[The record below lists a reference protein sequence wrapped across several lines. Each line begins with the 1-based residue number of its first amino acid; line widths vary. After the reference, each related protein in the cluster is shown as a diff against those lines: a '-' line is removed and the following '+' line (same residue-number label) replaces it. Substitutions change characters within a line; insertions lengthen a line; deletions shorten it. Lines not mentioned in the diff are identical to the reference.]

1 MGNTFGHLF
10 GEGSCILGFLKRSGY
25 AGNEPDWLRADVYV
39 ALLSAVGMT
48 LVVVWADILG
58 HGLGFEPSA
67 SMIASMGNSRLFFL
81 VGFTVA
87 AILSIPL
94 AKYGISPS
102 LMPARITV
110 AISVVGTILYGFV
123 YVRVPL
129 PADVAAIVGLFL
141 CGAGY
146 YAATLLIYC
155 QLAKVRCLSVAV
167 MAVAAALF
175 LKTVIG

>member
-10 GEGSCILGFLKRSGY
+10 GEGPCILGFLKRSGY
-25 AGNEPDWLRADVYV
+25 AENEPDWLRADVYV

-102 LMPARITV
+102 LMPARIT
-110 AISVVGTILYGFV
+110 AQFLLWERFFMASCMYRCRCPRMSPLLLGFS
-123 YVRVPL
+123 Y
-129 PADVAAIVGLFL
+129 
-141 CGAGY
+141 AGRDITRPRCSFIASLQKFDAY
-146 YAATLLIYC
+146 LL
-155 QLAKVRCLSVAV
+155 R
-167 MAVAAALF
+167 
-175 LKTVIG
+175 